1 MAGMRPESVDATDA
15 IEQSSS
21 AARIKDGLAAE
32 YTSAGDVTRFWRNSS
47 GSARMMRYV
56 SLLYTGFWIIQP
68 IYEHS
73 WEKWLWFGIVYSA
86 FLGLYFLIQ
95 NSQGRV
101 QRILLGQ
108 MIAMA
113 FGYYPFNQ
121 SACGMF
127 VYPIVMLAFMTTSMR
142 TYVLVLTAQSVAV
155 VVEAW
160 TFHLQWWTALMAV
173 FFSLVVGFSNF
184 AYTKQERASYQLRRA
199 NDEIEHLAQ
208 VAERERIARDLHDL
222 LGHTLTL
229 IAMKSEL
236 ANRVLPSDPAR
247 AAQEMLDVEQT
258 ARKALAEVRE
268 AVTGYR
274 SDGIAAEV
282 QRARRALLAAG
293 VQLTVSMEPVHLE
306 PAQANV
312 LCLALREGVTNLVRH
327 ANATAAALTL
337 DADGDALRMRLQD
350 DGIGFAR
357 CEGNGLRGMRER
369 VRQLD
374 GSVSVASVVPRGPA
388 VTIPLPVAATQTVNP
403 VLAKAQPL
411 QEASPKRVMD
421 GLLPALEQRS
431 R

>member
-1 MAGMRPESVDATDA
+1 
-15 IEQSSS
+15 
-21 AARIKDGLAAE
+21 
-32 YTSAGDVTRFWRNSS
+32 
-47 GSARMMRYV
+47 MMRYV
-56 SLLYTGFWIIQP
+56 SLLYTGFWVIQP

-86 FLGLYFLIQ
+86 FLGLYLLIP
-95 NSQGRV
+95 NSEGRV

-127 VYPIVMLAFMTTSMR
+127 VYPIVMLAFITTSMR
-142 TYVLVLTAQSVAV
+142 TYVTVLTAQSAGV
-155 VVEAW
+155 VLEAW
-160 TFHLQWWTALMAV
+160 LFHIPWWTAAMAV

-184 AYTKQERASYQLRRA
+184 AYTKQERASYQLRQA

-222 LGHTLTL
+222 LGHTLTV
-229 IAMKSEL
+229 IAIKSEL
-236 ANRVLPSDPAR
+236 ANRVIGTDPER
-247 AAQEMLDVEQT
+247 AALEMRDVEQT

-274 SDGIAAEV
+274 SEGIAAEV
-282 QRARRALLAAG
+282 QRARRALVAAG
-293 VQLTVSMEPVHLE
+293 VQLTVSMEPVQLE

-327 ANATAAALTL
+327 ANAAAATLTL
-337 DADGDALRMRLQD
+337 ETDGDALRMRLQD
-350 DGIGFAR
+350 DGVGFAQ

-369 VRQLD
+369 VRQLG
-374 GSVSVASVVPRGPA
+374 GSVSIKAGEPRGTA
-388 VTIPLPVAATQTVNP
+388 VTILLPVDRVKRDAVNPVMGVESRAVFPLPVE
-403 VLAKAQPL
+403 AKAAPVGAAWLAAQ
-411 QEASPKRVMD
+411 QVHSE
-421 GLLPALEQRS
+421 
-431 R
+431 

>member
-1 MAGMRPESVDATDA
+1 MEPESVEAPGAT
-15 IEQSSS
+15 EQSSA
-21 AARIKDGLAAE
+21 AARIRHGLAAE
-32 YTSAGDVTRFWRNSS
+32 ATSAGDVTRFWRHSS

-86 FLGLYFLIQ
+86 FLGLYFLIP

-142 TYVLVLTAQSVAV
+142 TYVLVLTAQSLGV
-155 VVEAW
+155 VLEAW
-160 TFHLQWWTALMAV
+160 LFHMQWWTALMAV

-222 LGHTLTL
+222 LGHTLTV
-229 IAMKSEL
+229 IAIKSEL
-236 ANRVLPSDPAR
+236 ASRLFTADPERAR
-247 AAQEMLDVEQT
+247 QEIGEVEQT

-268 AVTGYR
+268 AVTGYQ
-274 SDGIAAEV
+274 SEGIAAEV
-282 QRARRALLAAG
+282 QRARRTLVAAG
-293 VQLTVSMEPVHLE
+293 VQLTVSMEPVHLD

-327 ANATAAALTL
+327 ANATSAALTL
-337 DADGDALRMRLQD
+337 DVDGNAMRMRLQD
-350 DGIGFAR
+350 DGVGFAQ

-374 GSVSVASVVPRGPA
+374 GSITVASVPPRGTA
-388 VTIPLPVAATQTVNP
+388 VTIMLPVSAAQTINP
-403 VLAKAQPL
+403 ALDRPRAPLA
-411 QEASPKRVMD
+411 ASPKRVMD
-421 GLLPALEQRS
+421 GLLPAMEQRPQ
-431 R
+431 